1 MDTNKKT
8 LNAPD
13 LADKIIVFKENNP
26 GMSEKDIM
34 AKIRKTAKFS
44 KDKWKQ
50 AKEILAMAK
59 TGTEKSSEQRLCD
72 VDTNAED
79 HESIFFDVLDDLGD
93 SAEEFVANMFADLQ
107 KHPNNFATVNMCPKA
122 SPTLQSVLDMAVEA
136 GLLKEIHAYAIGDD
150 FIPCKKNSKKKTCK
164 TAKKS

>member
-8 LNAPD
+8 LTATD
-13 LADKIIVFKENNP
+13 LAAKIIVFKENNP

-34 AKIRKTAKFS
+34 SKIRMKAKFS

-50 AKEILAMAK
+50 AKEIVAK
-59 TGTEKSSEQRLCD
+59 TGTEKSSEQILCD
-72 VDTNAED
+72 VDINTED
-79 HESIFFDVLDDLGD
+79 PKSIFFDVLDDLCY

-107 KHPNNFATVNMCPKA
+107 KHPNHFATVNMCPKA
-122 SPTLQSVLDMAVEA
+122 SPTLQSALDMAVEA

-150 FIPCKKNSKKKTCK
+150 FIPCKKHSKKKTCK